1 MASPHVA
8 GAVAL
13 AWSYKPTAT
22 IEAVHDAVIW
32 SGDYNPQLSQ
42 IYSSHRLNIANM
54 LQALEQPTV
63 TSQKVTLSGEST
75 AIIDYTSDIDVA

>member
-1 MASPHVA
+1 MIISMVRLWHHLMSQVPLLSH
-8 GAVAL
+8 G
-13 AWSYKPTAT
+13 
-22 IEAVHDAVIW
+22 
-32 SGDYNPQLSQ
+32 QLSQ

>member
-22 IEAVHDAVIW
+22 IKTVHDAVVY
-32 SGDYNPQLSQ
+32 SGDYKPQFSQ
-42 IYSSHRLNIANM
+42 IYSSARLNIANM